1 VTALPFE
8 TARSM
13 NILDRFR
20 RFWGS
25 APSPDHPLS
34 EQERD
39 EDRVETAYD
48 ERADTIERFVDS
60 GPNRDD

>member
-1 VTALPFE
+1 
-8 TARSM
+8 M